1 MDIVERL
8 RKITSLEFVDMSI
21 PTDVAEAADEI
32 ERLREKLI
40 KEREDNLW
48 NAYNTGAERSGEWSH
63 CFMSDGEWLVRE
75 LGFDPLKCHYSI
87 NEIKAGIPIAA
98 RAALKEGE

>member
-32 ERLREKLI
+32 ERLRSRLEKPTPAML
-40 KEREDNLW
+40 E
-48 NAYNTGAERSGEWSH
+48 
-63 CFMSDGEWLVRE
+63 
-75 LGFDPLKCHYSI
+75 
-87 NEIKAGIPIAA
+87 AG
-98 RAALKEGE
+98 RAANRMVASNALGLACIAPDAAWAAMANLVLSEDK